1 MICRHYKPIYR
12 SRSKRSRT
20 MERHSGGHSKIG
32 KRQRV
37 IIGYK
42 FILGSNR
49 AQFHDDNTC
58 RKGGDT

>member
-1 MICRHYKPIYR
+1 
-12 SRSKRSRT
+12 